1 MKLNR
6 TALRTIKI
14 LEYIANQKDGC
25 TLLEITEALD
35 IPKSSA
41 FDIVKTLLYKK
52 MIVEDQNH
60 GKLKYKMGINAFIIG
75 SGNIERLD
83 LVEAAK
89 NQLIETANHFNATAF
104 LAILDNKMVTYLYK
118 YEAPHRIVT
127 NANIGTRK
135 PIYSTA
141 LGKCLLAFQRKP
153 QVIKDILKEID
164 FKPLTEYTITSP
176 QKYLKEL
183 KRVKNIGYAV
193 DFQEDSIYQICIA
206 APIFNHNKNVVAAIS
221 CTFLYDTNLRI
232 KEIGEE
238 MKRIALTI
246 SKKLGY
252 IDDTGRRN
260 IHGK

>member
-153 QVIKDILKEID
+153 EVIKDILKEID

-193 DFQEDSIYQICIA
+193 DF
-206 APIFNHNKNVVAAIS
+206 
-221 CTFLYDTNLRI
+221 
-232 KEIGEE
+232 
-238 MKRIALTI
+238 
-246 SKKLGY
+246 
-252 IDDTGRRN
+252 
-260 IHGK
+260 